1 MEPQT
6 PSLISSDRVFAAWSG
21 MRQAIALRKLS
32 DDSVAS
38 YRSIW
43 DGWIA
48 FVLARGL
55 SWDLAKSTDV
65 RDFLQAVPAR
75 ASARG
80 KVLPSNVTQK
90 RYFRVLREIYF
101 CARAS
106 GWIDSVPVDH
116 AAAVSRSEAHES
128 LVFHRL
134 HWSRLFAALPQFREP
149 LPDQVAWTEVRNVAM
164 LLLLMQTAL
173 SVSELA
179 DLNVGDLQTPRLQ
192 VSHSGKVT
200 LDLPYPPWESA
211 PAPTVIR
218 IRGPRPDQLR
228 ELELGT
234 PAVETVHAWLGLRLA
249 MAMPDGLDSPL
260 FMSRKGAGRLT
271 AKTVFFVTNAHIQQ
285 TLGQEFGDVALAH
298 AGPMTLRNSCIV
310 RWLENPQLSE
320 AEVLRSAGLKDA
332 KSLARLRQHVIAP
345 QSSSAAFHEAPGE
358 AS

>member
-1 MEPQT
+1 
-6 PSLISSDRVFAAWSG
+6 

-38 YRSIW
+38 YRSVW

-55 SWDLAKSTDV
+55 SWDLATSTDV
-65 RDFLQAVPAR
+65 RDFLQALPAR

-80 KVLPSNVTQK
+80 KVLPSSVTQK

-134 HWSRLFAALPQFREP
+134 HWRQLFAALPVVREP
-149 LPDQVAWTEVRNVAM
+149 LPEDVAWTQVRNVA
-164 LLLLMQTAL
+164 LLLLMMQAAL
-173 SVSELA
+173 TVGELA
-179 DLNVGDLQTPRLQ
+179 ELNVRDLQSPRLQ
-192 VSHSGKVT
+192 VSASGKVS

-211 PAPTVIR
+211 PAPTLIR
-218 IRGPRPDQLR
+218 IGGPRPDQLR
-228 ELELGT
+228 ELVLGS
-234 PAVETVHAWLGLRLA
+234 PALEAVHAWLGLRLA
-249 MAMPDGLDSPL
+249 MAMHDGLDSPL

-271 AKTVFFVTNAHIQQ
+271 TKTLFFVANAHIQQ
-285 TLGQEFGDVALAH
+285 TLGQELGDVLLAH

-310 RWLENPQLSE
+310 RWLENPMYSE
-320 AEVLRSAGLKDA
+320 AEVLRRAGLKDA
-332 KSLARLRQHVIAP
+332 KSLARLRQHVMPLQNAP
-345 QSSSAAFHEAPGE
+345 AAQPDAPGVV
-358 AS
+358 S